1 MDNFKKENIIISCLG
16 DSLTEGD
23 YGVKGKSGIANV
35 HNENYPY
42 FLSKFIDATVRN
54 FGKCGFTSSS
64 YKKYYDTGSV
74 TVKDSDIIIIMLGTN
89 GGLDPENDTQGNR
102 DYKYIVDE
110 CRNDAPKA
118 RIVLCTPPHVT
129 ENPEYSNYG
138 YAEQVK
144 KAVLFV
150 RNFADKSGLKLIDV
164 ANCPY
169 FTAESEYIMQPND
182 GLHFSETGY
191 RKLAEYIAL
200 YLRNGDLN
208 GEDI

>member
-89 GGLDPENDTQGNR
+89 GCLDPKEDIKGNH
-102 DYKYIVDE
+102 DYEYLVKKCCE
-110 CRNDAPKA
+110 DAPEA
-118 RIVLCTPPHVT
+118 EIILCTPPHVT
-129 ENPEYSNYG
+129 KNTEYSNCG
-138 YAEQVK
+138 YANQVE
-144 KAVLFV
+144 KAVIFV
-150 RNFADKSGLKLIDV
+150 RDFALKNGFKLIDT
-164 ANCPY
+164 AKCPD
-169 FTAESEYIMQPND
+169 FTAENESVMQPND
-182 GLHFSETGY
+182 GLHFGVAGY
-191 RKLAEYIAL
+191 KKLAKYIAAHL
-200 YLRNGDLN
+200 
-208 GEDI
+208 E